1 MRGGIINNS
10 IHDQVWK
17 SHWPDIISDYGDN
30 VAEYRGKGKIKTQDE
45 KELDCEFKIIQ
56 MRDGTIISLC
66 NFVIEQPGFFPIA
79 DNFNIITLSGE
90 TVEGYTIST
99 EGPITVTKSHL
110 SSSHEC
116 QIIFLVRSLNVRFI
130 KDKDPE
136 TIWFGLTNFEF
147 ESNFYMD
154 EIPSKGIII
163 PRMVKVIDLRLQGE
177 EVIIRQILDYEQI
190 IKKLD
195 AFGKIDVTCEASM
208 EISNIG
214 EIEKK
219 LVLINDIC
227 YLISVARGTR
237 VNWIYYKLFSD
248 NTPILM
254 VHQNRITKGFN
265 SSYNLIT
272 NDYSENNIKNFLERT
287 YDTYLARKAQY
298 QLDRGTIDAYL
309 DAKAEGDFLE
319 MRGAK
324 LAIAMERLKSVYL
337 DAQTSIEIVSNDNSV
352 SEYII
357 DYNSFKQYRKEIEEL
372 LKSSLDEKQIEP
384 SKRGKI
390 YKNISC
396 INRTSFEDILR
407 SLWKNISLNLDDTS
421 ISLFVN
427 SRNSLVHRGKF
438 SCQIIKEK
446 DGTFSNEPI
455 KEYLFLV
462 NILDKTILKILGY
475 NGSYYNYYKR
485 LNDII

>member
-1 MRGGIINNS
+1 MGDIMNNS

-66 NFVIEQPGFFPIA
+66 NLVIEQPGFFPIA

-147 ESNFYMD
+147 ESNLYID

-163 PRMVKVIDLRLQGE
+163 PRMVKAIDLRLQGE

-227 YLISVARGTR
+227 YLISVARGTK
-237 VNWIYYKLFSD
+237 VNWIYYKLFGD

-254 VHQNRITKGFN
+254 GHQNRITKGFN

-287 YDTYLARKAQY
+287 YDTYLARKDQY

-324 LAIAMERLKSVYL
+324 LAMQWR
-337 DAQTSIEIVSNDNSV
+337 D
-352 SEYII
+352 
-357 DYNSFKQYRKEIEEL
+357 
-372 LKSSLDEKQIEP
+372 
-384 SKRGKI
+384 
-390 YKNISC
+390 
-396 INRTSFEDILR
+396 
-407 SLWKNISLNLDDTS
+407 
-421 ISLFVN
+421 
-427 SRNSLVHRGKF
+427 
-438 SCQIIKEK
+438 
-446 DGTFSNEPI
+446 
-455 KEYLFLV
+455 
-462 NILDKTILKILGY
+462 
-475 NGSYYNYYKR
+475 
-485 LNDII
+485 